1 MTTESS
7 RTDNEAQIRHRIESW
22 ARALRTKKLDELM
35 SHYAQD
41 ILVFDLA
48 PPLQY
53 VGIDAYRSNFEEWL
67 LSFQGSIGYEIRD
80 LSITTGDNVAFS
92 RSLNRISGRRTN
104 GEQTDVWV
112 RATVCFRKIDGKWK
126 VVHEHVSVPFYM
138 EPPYRASLDLK
149 P

>member
-67 LSFQGSIGYEIRD
+67 LSFQGSIGHEIRD
-80 LSITTGDNVAFS
+80 LSITTGDDVAFS
-92 RSLNRISGRRTN
+92 RRPNRISGRTN
-104 GEQTDVWV
+104 GEQTDLWV
-112 RATVCFRKIDGKWK
+112 RATVSIRLT
-126 VVHEHVSVPFYM
+126 
-138 EPPYRASLDLK
+138 ASGRLYTSMSRCLSTWSLRTGRRST
-149 P
+149 

>member
-1 MTTESS
+1 VAQLGDYERARKLLRRAARDLS
-7 RTDNEAQIRHRIESW
+7 RPP
-22 ARALRTKKLDELM
+22 RALDPLRRCSTR
-35 SHYAQD
+35 SA
-41 ILVFDLA
+41 IA
-48 PPLQY
+48 PT
-53 VGIDAYRSNFEEWL
+53 RSTPAWSGRAEKWF

-80 LSITTGDNVAFS
+80 LSITTGDDVAFS

-112 RATVCFRKIDGKWK
+112 RATVCFRKIAGKWK
-126 VVHEHVSVPFYM
+126 VVPEHVSVPFYM

>member
-1 MTTESS
+1 MTTEST
-7 RTDNEAQIRHRIESW
+7 RTGNEAQIRHRIEGW
-22 ARALRTKKLDELM
+22 ARALRAKKLDELM
-35 SHYAQD
+35 SHYTQD

-53 VGIDAYRSNFEEWL
+53 VGIDAYRSNFEEWF

-80 LSITTGDNVAFS
+80 LSITTGDEVAFS
-92 RSLNRISGRRTN
+92 RSLNLISGRRTN

-112 RATVCFRKIDGKWK
+112 RATVCFRKIEGKWK
-126 VVHEHVSVPFYM
+126 VAHEHVSVPFYM
-138 EPPYRASLDLK
+138 EPPYKASLDLK